1 LRSGEK
7 EKMITMQGKSPVHQP
22 VLLREM
28 MEYLVPQNGDV
39 FVDGTLGMGGAASLA
54 SAAIAPQGLFIG
66 LDKDAESLDIARN
79 NLQKVAGKKEL
90 VHTDFRDMKSVLD
103 ALEIH
108 QADKIF
114 LDLGISSFQL
124 DQDTR
129 GFSFDKEGPLDMRM
143 DRSSGLTA
151 ADVVNKF
158 PEKELADL
166 IYLYGEERYSRRIAK
181 RLVSLRDEKAFET
194 TRELAEAVKGSL
206 RGTVKPGHTRIHP
219 ATRTFQALR
228 IYVNHE
234 LESLEIFLQGFVECL
249 KPGGRIGII
258 SFHSLEDR
266 LVKTAFRREVG
277 QCVCDAP
284 VELCKCPKK
293 VNIRLIT
300 RKPVIPA
307 EDEIFD
313 NPRSRSAKFRVA
325 ERVKSI

>member
-1 LRSGEK
+1 
-7 EKMITMQGKSPVHQP
+7 MQGKSPIHQP

-54 SAAIAPQGLFIG
+54 AQAVAPDGLFIG
-66 LDKDAESLDIARN
+66 FDKDSESLEVARK
-79 NLQKVAGKKEL
+79 NLKEIKGKKEL
-90 VHTDFRDMKSVLD
+90 IHSDFRNMKEVM
-103 ALEIH
+103 AQIGVG

-124 DQDTR
+124 DQETR
-129 GFSFDKEGPLDMRM
+129 GFSFDREGPLDMRM
-143 DRSSGLTA
+143 DRSWGLTA
-151 ADVVNKF
+151 AEVVNRF

-166 IYLYGEERYSRRIAK
+166 IYLYGEERYARRIARK
-181 RLVSLRDEKAFET
+181 LVYLRETKPFET
-194 TRELAEAVKGSL
+194 TKDLADAVKTSL

-228 IYVNHE
+228 IYVNQE
-234 LESLEIFLQGFVECL
+234 LESLEVFLKDFVSIL

-266 LVKTAFRREVG
+266 LVKTAFRREAG

-284 VELCKCPKK
+284 IELCQCPRTE
-293 VNIRLIT
+293 NIRLIS
-300 RKPVIPA
+300 RKPIVPG
-307 EDEIFD
+307 EDETEA
-313 NPRSRSAKFRVA
+313 NPRARSAKFRVA
-325 ERVKSI
+325 ERIGNIATK